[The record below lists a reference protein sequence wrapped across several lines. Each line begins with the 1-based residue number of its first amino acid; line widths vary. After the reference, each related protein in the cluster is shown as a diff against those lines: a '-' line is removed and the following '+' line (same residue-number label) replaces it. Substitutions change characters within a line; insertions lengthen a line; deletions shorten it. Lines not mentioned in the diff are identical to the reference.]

1 MPHLPLNVL
10 HISAVPLKPGAVRRP
25 EATPQFTKPR
35 PSLRAAGLMKR
46 ERMLLSRIG
55 LPSLTYWKTRSFGP
69 SYLTTLY
76 FRTAFP
82 TRTDT
87 VLFFSA

>member
-1 MPHLPLNVL
+1 
-10 HISAVPLKPGAVRRP
+10 
-25 EATPQFTKPR
+25 
-35 PSLRAAGLMKR
+35 
-46 ERMLLSRIG
+46 MLLSRIG